1 MLQAVI
7 FDYGMVLSGPRAPR
21 AIDAALRV
29 TGLDRAR
36 FDELY
41 WAFRSAYDE
50 GLLSGVAYWRRI
62 LEEAGVAAPS
72 VMVDE
77 LIRLDGIMWCT
88 VSARLLAWQ
97 RRLRA
102 AGVKTAILSNMGDA
116 VHAEIERHCAWLEL
130 FDVRVWSHQVRCTK
144 PDPRIYRHTLSQLC
158 LEPEKVLFLDD
169 RAENVAAARGLGM
182 HALVFDS
189 VEQLQ
194 SDLAASPAL
203 GPLSTA

>member
-29 TGLDRAR
+29 TGLSRAR

-41 WAFRSAYDE
+41 WAFRGPYDE
-50 GLLSGVAYWRRI
+50 GLLSGVAYWRCI
-62 LEEAGVAAPS
+62 LEKAGVAAPS
-72 VMVDE
+72 EMVDE
-77 LIRLDGIMWCT
+77 LMRLDGRMWCT
-88 VSARLLAWQ
+88 ENTLLLAWQ

-116 VHAEIERHCAWLEL
+116 VHAEIERRCAWLAL

-144 PDPRIYRHTLSQLC
+144 PDPRIYRHTLSRLC
-158 LEPEKVLFLDD
+158 LEPAKVLFIDD

-182 HALVFDS
+182 HALVFVT

-194 SDLAASPAL
+194 IDLAASPAL
-203 GPLSTA
+203 GSLSTA